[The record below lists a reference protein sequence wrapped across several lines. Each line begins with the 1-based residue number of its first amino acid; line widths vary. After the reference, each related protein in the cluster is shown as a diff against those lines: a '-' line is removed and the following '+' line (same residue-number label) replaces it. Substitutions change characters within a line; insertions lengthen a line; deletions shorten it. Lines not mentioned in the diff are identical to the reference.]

1 MRIRKT
7 FESSK
12 RRYGVI
18 KIKKKLEYR
27 GIIIGLNRVS
37 RLMREEGMKSIISK
51 KYRALNKAEEVIGL
65 SNKLNQDFK
74 SKKNSV
80 RGIKY

>member
-12 RRYGVI
+12 RRYGAP

-27 GIIIGLNRVS
+27 GIIIGL
-37 RLMREEGMKSIISK
+37 
-51 KYRALNKAEEVIGL
+51 

-74 SKKNSV
+74 SKKKF
-80 RGIKY
+80 R

>member
-1 MRIRKT
+1 MKIKMRVRGVKREDVMRIRKT

-12 RRYGVI
+12 RRYGVL

-27 GIIIGLNRVS
+27 GIIIGL
-37 RLMREEGMKSIISK
+37 
-51 KYRALNKAEEVIGL
+51 

-74 SKKNSV
+74 SKKKF
-80 RGIKY
+80 R